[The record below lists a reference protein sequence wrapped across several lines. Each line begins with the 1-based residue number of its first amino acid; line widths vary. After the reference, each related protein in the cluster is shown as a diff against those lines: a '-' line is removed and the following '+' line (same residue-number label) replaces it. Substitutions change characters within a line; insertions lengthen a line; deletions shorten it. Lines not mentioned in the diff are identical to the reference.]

1 MYETVEL
8 LVKSFIMLFVI
19 MDPPGNVPVF
29 LAITKDMSEERRK
42 KEFREAII
50 VAAVLLFVFA
60 FLGRL
65 ILEALGISIES
76 FMIAGGILLLFTALD
91 LMRGEKRY
99 VRGGD
104 VGAVP
109 MGTPLLAGPGAI
121 TTVMIIQS
129 WGFSIVL
136 FAIVSAIVATKI
148 ILDFSLQIYN
158 ILGEEGSE
166 VLSRVMGII
175 VAAIAIEFIRKGV
188 TGMVTMT

>member
-99 VRGGD
+99 VRGG
-104 VGAVP
+104 
-109 MGTPLLAGPGAI
+109 
-121 TTVMIIQS
+121 
-129 WGFSIVL
+129 
-136 FAIVSAIVATKI
+136 
-148 ILDFSLQIYN
+148 
-158 ILGEEGSE
+158 
-166 VLSRVMGII
+166 
-175 VAAIAIEFIRKGV
+175 
-188 TGMVTMT
+188 

>member
-76 FMIAGGILLLFTALD
+76 FMVAGGILLLFTALD

>member
-1 MYETVEL
+1 LHETVEV

-29 LAITKDMSEERRK
+29 LAITKDMSESERK
-42 KEFREAII
+42 KEFNEAIL
-50 VAAVLLFVFA
+50 VAAVLLLVFA

-91 LMRGEKRY
+91 LLRGEKQY
-99 VRGGD
+99 VRETD

-109 MGTPLLAGPGAI
+109 LGTPLLAGPGAI

-129 WGFSIVL
+129 WGFFIVL
-136 FAIVSAIVATKI
+136 FAIMSAIVATKV
-148 ILDFSLQIYN
+148 ILDFSAQIYK
-158 ILGEEGSE
+158 ILGREGSE
-166 VLSRVMGII
+166 VLSRIMGII
-175 VAAIAIEFIRKGV
+175 VAAIAIEFISKGV
-188 TGMVTMT
+188 IGMAG

>member
-1 MYETVEL
+1 MHETVEV

-29 LAITKDMSEERRK
+29 LAITKDMSESERK
-42 KEFREAII
+42 KEFNEAIL
-50 VAAVLLFVFA
+50 VAAVLLLVFA

-91 LMRGEKRY
+91 LLRGEKQY
-99 VRGGD
+99 VRETD

-109 MGTPLLAGPGAI
+109 LGTPLLAGPGAI

-129 WGFSIVL
+129 WGFFIVL
-136 FAIVSAIVATKI
+136 FAIMSAIVATKV
-148 ILDFSLQIYN
+148 ILDFSAQIYK
-158 ILGEEGSE
+158 ILGREGSE
-166 VLSRVMGII
+166 VLSRIMGII
-175 VAAIAIEFIRKGV
+175 VAAIAIEFISKGV
-188 TGMVTMT
+188 IGMAG

>member
-121 TTVMIIQS
+121 TTVMILQS

>member
-1 MYETVEL
+1 MHETVEI

-29 LAITKDMSEERRK
+29 LAITKDMGESERK
-42 KEFREAII
+42 KEFNEAIL
-50 VAAVLLFVFA
+50 VAAVLLLVFA

-91 LMRGEKRY
+91 LLRGEKQY
-99 VRGGD
+99 VRETD

-109 MGTPLLAGPGAI
+109 LGTPLLAGPGAI

-129 WGFSIVL
+129 WGFFIVL
-136 FAIVSAIVATKI
+136 FAIMSAIVATKV
-148 ILDFSLQIYN
+148 ILDFSAQIYK
-158 ILGEEGSE
+158 ILGREGSE
-166 VLSRVMGII
+166 VLSRIMGII
-175 VAAIAIEFIRKGV
+175 VAAIAIEFISKGV
-188 TGMVTMT
+188 IGMAG